1 MAVIIFSFLISSACL
16 SCAQKFKDKQS
27 VASTVFLFCAWLV
40 PTCIVGLRSWNVGTD
55 SWDYA
60 QKFELFTP
68 HDLKIRDYLAPC
80 YTCIQFLLRSFGLY
94 QYQYLF
100 IVMAAISF
108 ALLIGSLWKL
118 SKIPAISLF
127 ILLSFGNLIES
138 TNQYRQFLA
147 TSIVLF
153 ALTFL
158 YEDKLLIYYILILV
172 ACGCHPTAAVCLL
185 IPFFMKYPISH
196 KSMMLAGILAVPI
209 FAILTPLA
217 RKIMLRLPYI
227 QDYVGSE
234 FDIAPSIKNVAVY
247 GFRFAIF
254 VGILL
259 IMQREHGSDRDEE
272 QIGTFF
278 YGILLQA
285 LALVLP
291 VLARLPFYAVQ
302 ISSILVPTCMS
313 LESRRKN
320 DKIWLNRKLYSNIV
334 LLIFA
339 LYFIADC
346 YAKKFMWEN
355 YSFFWQEPTIGHL
368 ILTNR

>member
-1 MAVIIFSFLISSACL
+1 MLVVIFSFLISVACL

-196 KSMMLAGILAVPI
+196 KSMMLAGILAVPA
-209 FAILTPLA
+209 FAILTPLV
-217 RKIMLRLPYI
+217 RKVMVGLPYV
-227 QDYVGSE
+227 QNYVGSE
-234 FDIAPSIKNVAVY
+234 FDVAPSLKNIAVFV
-247 GFRFAIF
+247 FRFALF
-254 VGILL
+254 VVILHTL
-259 IMQREHGSDRDEE
+259 QKTYRSDNDEK
-272 QIGTFF
+272 QISTLF
-278 YGILLQA
+278 YGVLLQA

-291 VLARLPFYAVQ
+291 MLARLPFYAVQ
-302 ISSILVPTCMS
+302 ISSILVPTCMT
-313 LESRRKN
+313 LEGRKKS
-320 DKIWLNRKLYSNIV
+320 DKTWLNRKWYNLIV
-334 LLIFA
+334 LSVFA
-339 LYFIADC
+339 LYLIADF
-346 YAKKFMWEN
+346 YSKKLMWGS
-355 YSFFWQEPTIGHL
+355 YSFFWQEPTMAHL